1 MRHAK
6 SFSIIVF
13 VSVLGYAAIGFYF
26 LPLATFQ
33 GELTRM
39 SLLPES
45 LFGWTKPQPQLDI
58 KWLKQATM
66 QEADVLVIGDS
77 FSDSRVWQ
85 SVLTQHNLKVRTE
98 SWNSM
103 QGICGDF
110 ADWAKAQG
118 FKGKQVVVEVIE
130 RNIIGVL
137 RYSAGCAKMQYHP
150 HASVDAPR
158 YPPAVSFDT
167 KQGNYAG
174 QLSTGIKTRLNVLE
188 YEHRSRPGD
197 FRLWELPNNVK
208 VARVENGCDYFS
220 HASCNDSLFLA
231 EDEPAEVNA
240 DAFELIEAHRARLH
254 GFTTTWAIV
263 PNKTTT
269 YLYPHKTFWDEAERR
284 LHMPNLLQ
292 VNQLALQQKTIDLYP
307 ANNTHYSTT
316 GYLLMGQEIFKAI
329 SATTP
334 SQPAH

>member
-13 VSVLGYAAIGFYF
+13 VSVLAYGAVGFYF
-26 LPLATFQ
+26 LPLVTFQ

-58 KWLKQATM
+58 KWMQQATM

-85 SVLTQHNLKVRTE
+85 SVLTQNNLKVRTE

-118 FKGKQVVVEVIE
+118 FKGRYVIAEIVE
-130 RNIIGVL
+130 RNLIGTL
-137 RYSAGCAKMQYHP
+137 QRSTDCAQTQYHP

-174 QLSTGIKTRLNVLE
+174 KLSTGIKTRLNVLE
-188 YEHRSRPGD
+188 YEHRSRPDD
-197 FRLWELPNNVK
+197 FKLWELPNNVK
-208 VARVENGCDYFS
+208 VARVKDGCDYFS
-220 HASCNDSLFLA
+220 HASCKDSLFLA
-231 EDEPAEVNA
+231 EDESAEVNTI
-240 DAFELIEAHRARLH
+240 AFELIEAHATRLH
-254 GFTTTWAIV
+254 DFTTIWVVV
-263 PNKTTT
+263 PNKFTT
-269 YLYPHKTFWDEAERR
+269 YLYPNKTFWNEANLR
-284 LHMPNLLQ
+284 LRMPNLLL
-292 VNQLALQQKTIDLYP
+292 VNQLALHNKTVDLYP

-334 SQPAH
+334 SRPAH